1 MDREFNLIDEP
12 WICVRDNGCEVKE
25 ISIRQ
30 VFEHAQE
37 YTELAGETKTQDMAV
52 LRFLLAMIYTVFSR
66 YDKNG
71 DEVDPEDDINYLT
84 DNWIEVFRSGKFPMK
99 PFENYFDKW
108 YDRFWLF
115 DEEYPFYQSLS
126 VLKQIKENNWEKEKF
141 RDNTKLI
148 GTMIKSGNKPLLFCD
163 RSGDNILAYSEAS
176 RWLLHSVLFDDRAI
190 KASKLDVKKNKPN
203 NRDCS
208 NVTIGCNLGM
218 ISLKSENL
226 FKTLMMNYVADID
239 DISEITERPAWERDK
254 ENIDLCE
261 FKRKIPAPDNQAEML
276 TVMSRNIYLIRNNSA
291 VIGCY
296 IFAGDYFDQND
307 TFNELMTLWKT
318 SKKNG
323 KEIIEPCLHDASAK
337 SWQEF
342 GMIAKCCESDNNNE
356 RFPGVVN
363 WAEKLIYKNYLDAK
377 SLLTISCAGIIY
389 DYNEKKSLKVLDM
402 ISDEL
407 SFHSDLLIKVG
418 EAWRYRIGNEIGKCE
433 SAADAVNKL
442 SINLQKS
449 AGASG
454 DKLSGEDAKTQFYSM
469 IDKPFRD
476 WLSQLDTSYDID
488 EYTGKIE
495 DTVRK
500 IAIGFGNDRIHQMRA
515 NTIFGRYEKE
525 SNDDKASKRRK
536 KSNEK
541 NRLTSAE
548 ALNIFYDEIYR
559 IFKKEGDNK

>member
-12 WICVRDNGCEVKE
+12 WICVRDNGCKVKE

-30 VFEHAQE
+30 VFEHAQD

-84 DNWIEVFRSGKFPMK
+84 DNWNEVFRSGKFPMK
-99 PFENYFDKW
+99 PFEKYFEKW

-148 GTMIKSGNKPLLFCD
+148 GTMIKSGNKPLLFCN
-163 RSGDNILAYSEAS
+163 RSGDNSILTYSEAA
-176 RWLLHSVLFDDRAI
+176 RWILHSVLFDDRAI
-190 KASKLDVKKNKPN
+190 KASKYDFEKNKSN
-203 NRDCS
+203 NNDSS

-218 ISLKSENL
+218 ISLKGENL

-239 DISEITERPAWERDK
+239 DISEIMEKPAWEREK
-254 ENIDLCE
+254 ENIGLYE
-261 FKRKIPAPDNQAEML
+261 FKRQIPVPDNQAEML
-276 TVMSRNIYLIRNNSA
+276 TVMSRNIYLIRNDSA

-377 SLLTISCAGIIY
+377 SLLTISCTGIVY
-389 DYNEKKSLKVLDM
+389 DYNDKKSLKVLDM

-407 SFHSDLLIKVG
+407 SFHSDLLMEVG

-433 SAADAVNKL
+433 SAAKAVNKL

-476 WLSQLDTSYDID
+476 WLSQLDTGYDID
-488 EYTGKIE
+488 EYTGEIE

-500 IAIGFGNDRIHQMRA
+500 IAIVFGNDCVHQMSA
-515 NTIFGRYEKE
+515 NTIFGRYEK
-525 SNDDKASKRRK
+525 DGKDK
-536 KSNEK
+536 N
-541 NRLTSAE
+541 LVTTVE
-548 ALNIFYDEIYR
+548 ALNIFNATINK
-559 IFKKEGDNK
+559 IFRKEGDNK